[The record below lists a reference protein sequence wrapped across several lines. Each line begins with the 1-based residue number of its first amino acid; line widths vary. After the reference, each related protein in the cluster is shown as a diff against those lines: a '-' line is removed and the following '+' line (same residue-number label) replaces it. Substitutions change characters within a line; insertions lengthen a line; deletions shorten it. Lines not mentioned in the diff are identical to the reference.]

1 MAALAPEEVDLRGD
15 WLVQKDRSVAA
26 DATERRI
33 EWLITQKLERIANN
47 WSGWETLY
55 RDPPDGRLWELTYP
69 KGDMQ
74 GGGPRHLH
82 VLSRD
87 EAAAKYSHAAT

>member
-1 MAALAPEEVDLRGD
+1 MAPLAPEEVDLRGD

-47 WSGWETLY
+47 WSGRPLY
-55 RDPPDGRLWELTYP
+55 RDHEMVGC
-69 KGDMQ
+69 G
-74 GGGPRHLH
+74 
-82 VLSRD
+82 S
-87 EAAAKYSHAAT
+87 